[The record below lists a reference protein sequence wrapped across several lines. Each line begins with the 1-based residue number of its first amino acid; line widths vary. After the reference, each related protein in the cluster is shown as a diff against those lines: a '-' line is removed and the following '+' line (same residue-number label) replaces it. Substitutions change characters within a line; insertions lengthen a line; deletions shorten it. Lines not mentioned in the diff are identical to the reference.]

1 MVLRDIF
8 DAAQEGT
15 FEEFY
20 SLYRGDVNQITHEKL
35 NLLNMVLTSNTLLD
49 EKLKI
54 IQFLIDEKIDVN
66 CLESDNRND
75 LHNLFQFKANWRV
88 DVEYATKVMSMLL
101 KAGINVNQVD
111 KYGAIPLIA
120 AITVLKLT
128 TKEALPLYEM
138 LIASGSDI
146 HRKDFQGKSAIDY
159 AREFSWRQDLLS
171 ENGGL
176 LADE

>member
-8 DAAQEGT
+8 DAAGEGT
-15 FEEFY
+15 FEEFH
-20 SLYRGDVNQITHEKL
+20 SLYKGDVNQITHEKL

-66 CLESDNRND
+66 CLDSDNRNA

-138 LIASGSDI
+138 LIASGSD
-146 HRKDFQGKSAIDY
+146 
-159 AREFSWRQDLLS
+159 LS
-171 ENGGL
+171 
-176 LADE
+176 

>member
-1 MVLRDIF
+1 M
-8 DAAQEGT
+8 
-15 FEEFY
+15 
-20 SLYRGDVNQITHEKL
+20 
-35 NLLNMVLTSNTLLD
+35 
-49 EKLKI
+49 
-54 IQFLIDEKIDVN
+54 
-66 CLESDNRND
+66 
-75 LHNLFQFKANWRV
+75 FQFKANLRV
-88 DVEYATKVMSMLL
+88 DVEYATKIMSMLL

-111 KYGAIPLIA
+111 KYGAIPLIT

>member
-1 MVLRDIF
+1 MILQDIF

-15 FEEFY
+15 FEEFH
-20 SLYRGDVNQITHEKL
+20 SLYKGDVNQITHEKL

-66 CLESDNRND
+66 CLDSDNRNA

-88 DVEYATKVMSMLL
+88 DVEYATKVLSMLL

-111 KYGAIPLIA
+111 KYGSIPLITA
-120 AITVLKLT
+120 
-128 TKEALPLYEM
+128 
-138 LIASGSDI
+138 I

>member
-1 MVLRDIF
+1 MMMIILFGFILKLIIIDTIL
-8 DAAQEGT
+8 
-15 FEEFY
+15 EE
-20 SLYRGDVNQITHEKL
+20 
-35 NLLNMVLTSNTLLD
+35 
-49 EKLKI
+49 LKYFGI
-54 IQFLIDEKIDVN
+54 EVPNILIWK
-66 CLESDNRND
+66 
-75 LHNLFQFKANWRV
+75 V
-88 DVEYATKVMSMLL
+88 DVEYATKVLSMLL

-128 TKEALPLYEM
+128 TKEVLPLYEM
-138 LIASGSDI
+138 LIASGSNI

>member
-1 MVLRDIF
+1 MILQDIF

-15 FEEFY
+15 FEEFH
-20 SLYRGDVNQITHEKL
+20 SLYKGDVNQVTHEKL

-66 CLESDNRND
+66 CLDSDNRNA
-75 LHNLFQFKANWRV
+75 LHNLFQFKANWRI
-88 DVEYATKVMSMLL
+88 DVEHATKVLSMLL

-111 KYGAIPLIA
+111 KYGAIPLIT

-146 HRKDFQGKSAIDY
+146 HRKDFQRKSAIDY